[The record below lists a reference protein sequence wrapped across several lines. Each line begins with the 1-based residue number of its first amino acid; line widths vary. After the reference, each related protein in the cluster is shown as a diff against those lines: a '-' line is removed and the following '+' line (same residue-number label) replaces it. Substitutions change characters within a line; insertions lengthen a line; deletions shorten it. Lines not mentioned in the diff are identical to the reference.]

1 LLNDGSLVTVQ
12 HSSIK
17 HLSTI
22 NQNIGD
28 IFMSAVDQYIQI
40 LADNRAGKKKG
51 IYSIC
56 SAQSTVL
63 EASMLQ
69 AKKDGSI
76 VLIESTSNQVD
87 QFGGYT
93 GMKPADFVAYVH
105 RMADQVGFSRGDIL
119 LGGDHLGP
127 NAWQSENAEPAMAKA
142 LELIREYVK
151 AGYQK
156 IHLDASMYCADD
168 EGDRH
173 QPLADEIVA
182 SRAAAMAK
190 AAEETYREYRA
201 GEAAPVYIIG
211 TEVPVPGG
219 AQEEEETVTPTSPA
233 DAMRTIE
240 VTRAAFEAEG
250 LNDAWERVYGV
261 VVQPGVEFG
270 DDQVFHYGREAARG
284 LSEAI
289 MEQDRFVYE
298 AHSTDYQS
306 ETGLARLV
314 EDHFCILKVG
324 PWLTFGYREALFAL
338 AMIEE
343 EMLAPR
349 GIETSNL
356 RETMDEVMVADPKYW
371 QKYYPGDEAEQAFK
385 RKYSFSDRSRYY
397 WPNEKIQ
404 AAAAR
409 LVANLKEYPIS
420 LSLLSQYMP
429 NQYNAV
435 SEGLIDNDV
444 EQIII
449 NRTQD
454 VIAIYARACGMAV

>member
-1 LLNDGSLVTVQ
+1 
-12 HSSIK
+12 
-17 HLSTI
+17 
-22 NQNIGD
+22 
-28 IFMSAVDQYIQI
+28 MSAVDKFLQI
-40 LADNRAGKKKG
+40 LADNRAGKKTG
-51 IYSIC
+51 IYSVC
-56 SAQSTVL
+56 SAQATVL

-69 AKKDGSI
+69 AKQDASI
-76 VLIESTSNQVD
+76 LLIESTSNQVN

-93 GMKPADFVAYVH
+93 GMKPADFLDYIHSIAVK
-105 RMADQVGFSRGDIL
+105 VGYNKERIL

-142 LELIREYVK
+142 LELIKDCVK

-156 IHLDASMYCADD
+156 IHLDASMFCADD

-190 AAEETYREYRA
+190 VAEETHTAFRD
-201 GEAAPVYIIG
+201 GQPAPVYIIG
-211 TEVPVPGG
+211 TEVPIPGG
-219 AQEEEETVTPTSPA
+219 AQKGENTITPTMPA
-233 DAMRTIE
+233 DAIKTIE

-250 LNDAWERVYGV
+250 LSDAWHRVCGL

-270 DDQVFHYGREAARG
+270 DDRVFHYDREAAKG
-284 LSEAI
+284 LSEEI
-289 MEQDRFVYE
+289 MKQEGFVYE

-306 ETGLARLV
+306 ESGLAKLV

-343 EMLAPR
+343 EMLAPKAVETSKLPEV
-349 GIETSNL
+349 IET
-356 RETMDEVMVADPKYW
+356 VMLAEPKYW
-371 QKYYPGDEAEQAFK
+371 QKYYPGDGPTQAYK

-404 AAAAR
+404 EAVAK
-409 LVANLKEYPIS
+409 LVSNLKENPIS
-420 LSLLSQYMP
+420 LALLSQYMP

-435 SEGLIDNDV
+435 SEGTIANDV
-444 EQIII
+444 ESIII
-449 NRTQD
+449 NRIQD
-454 VIAIYARACGMAV
+454 VIGIYARACKLSN

>member
-1 LLNDGSLVTVQ
+1 
-12 HSSIK
+12 
-17 HLSTI
+17 
-22 NQNIGD
+22 
-28 IFMSAVDQYIQI
+28 MSAIDKFVQI
-40 LADNRAGKKKG
+40 LADNRAGKGTG

-69 AKKDGSI
+69 AKADGSV

-93 GMKPADFVAYVH
+93 GMKPADFVAYVNGI
-105 RMADQVGFSRGDIL
+105 AEKVGYDKENII

-127 NAWQSENAEPAMAKA
+127 NGWQSEPAEEAMAKA
-142 LELIREYVK
+142 DVLIAEYVK

-156 IHLDASMYCADD
+156 IHLDASMFLADD

-173 QPLADEIVA
+173 AALADDVVA
-182 SRAAAMAK
+182 ARAARLCK
-190 AAEETYREYRA
+190 IAEETHAEFCA
-201 GEAAPVYIIG
+201 GQAKPVYVIG
-211 TEVPVPGG
+211 TEVPIPGG
-219 AQEEEETVTPTSPA
+219 AQEEEDVVVPTTPE
-233 DAMRTIE
+233 DAVKTIE
-240 VTRAAFEAEG
+240 VTKAAFEAAG
-250 LNDAWERVYGV
+250 LTEAWERVYGV

-270 DDQVFHYGREAARG
+270 DDQVFHYNREAAQG
-284 LSEAI
+284 LSTEI
-289 MEQDRFVYE
+289 MKYDRFIYE

-306 ETGLARLV
+306 ETGLSKLV
-314 EDHFCILKVG
+314 EDHYCILKVG
-324 PWLTFGYREALFAL
+324 PWLTFGYREGLFAL

-343 EMLAPR
+343 EMLAPK
-349 GIETSNL
+349 GVETSKL
-356 RETMDEVMVADPKYW
+356 REVIDAVMVEQPNYW
-371 QKYYPGDEAEQAFK
+371 QKYYPGDDITQAYK

-404 AAAAR
+404 AA
-409 LVANLKEYPIS
+409 VAKLISNLKENAIS

-435 SEGLIDNDV
+435 SEGTIENDV

-454 VIAIYARACGMAV
+454 VIGIYARACNMSK

>member
-1 LLNDGSLVTVQ
+1 
-12 HSSIK
+12 
-17 HLSTI
+17 
-22 NQNIGD
+22 
-28 IFMSAVDQYIQI
+28 MSAVDKFVQI
-40 LADNRAGKKKG
+40 LADNRAGKATG

-69 AKKDGSI
+69 AKKDGSLI
-76 VLIESTSNQVD
+76 LIESTSNQVD

-105 RMADQVGFSRGDIL
+105 AIADKVGFKKENIL

-190 AAEETYREYRA
+190 VAEETHAQFCA
-201 GEAAPVYIIG
+201 GQPKPVYIIG
-211 TEVPVPGG
+211 TEVPIPGG
-219 AQEEEETVTPTSPA
+219 AQEEEDAVPPTAPSDAVKTIDVTK
-233 DAMRTIE
+233 
-240 VTRAAFEAEG
+240 AAFAAEG
-250 LNDAWERVYGV
+250 LSEAWNRVCGV

-270 DDQVFHYGREAARG
+270 DDQVFHYNRAAAKG
-284 LSEAI
+284 LSEEI
-289 MEQDRFVYE
+289 MKQERFIYE

-306 ETGLARLV
+306 ETGLTQLV

-324 PWLTFGYREALFAL
+324 PWVTFGYREALFAL
-338 AMIEE
+338 ARIEE
-343 EMLAPR
+343 EMLAQK
-349 GIETSNL
+349 GLQTSRL
-356 RETMDEVMVADPKYW
+356 REVIDAVMIEDPKYW
-371 QKYYPGDEAEQAFK
+371 EKYYPGNALVQSYK

-397 WPNEKIQ
+397 WPNPRI
-404 AAAAR
+404 AAAKEQ
-409 LVANLKEYPIS
+409 LVANLKEHPIP

-435 SEGLIDNDV
+435 SEGRIANDV
-444 EQIII
+444 EQLIID
-449 NRTQD
+449 RTQD
-454 VIAIYARACGMAV
+454 VIRIYARACKMAK

>member
-1 LLNDGSLVTVQ
+1 
-12 HSSIK
+12 
-17 HLSTI
+17 
-22 NQNIGD
+22 
-28 IFMSAVDQYIQI
+28 MSAVDKFVQI
-40 LADNRAGKKKG
+40 LADNRAGKGTG

-56 SAQSTVL
+56 SAQATVL

-69 AKKDGSI
+69 AKQDGSI
-76 VLIESTSNQVD
+76 LLIESTSNQVD

-105 RMADQVGFSRGDIL
+105 GIAEKTGYNPDDIL

-127 NAWQSENAEPAMAKA
+127 NAWQSENAGPAMAKA
-142 LELIREYVK
+142 LELVQEYVK

-156 IHLDASMYCADD
+156 IHLDASMFCADD

-173 QPLADEIVA
+173 LPLADEIVA

-190 AAEETYREYRA
+190 VAEETHQEFCA
-201 GEAAPVYIIG
+201 GQPAPVYVIG
-211 TEVPVPGG
+211 TEVPIPGG
-219 AQEEEETVTPTSPA
+219 AQEEEETVTPTTPA
-233 DAMRTIE
+233 DALKTIE
-240 VTRAAFEAEG
+240 VTRAAFEAAG
-250 LNDAWERVYGV
+250 LSEAWNRVCGV

-270 DDQVFHYGREAARG
+270 DDQVFHYNREAAQG
-284 LSEAI
+284 LSESI
-289 MEQDRFVYE
+289 MQQERFVYE

-306 ETGLARLV
+306 ETGLAKLV
-314 EDHFCILKVG
+314 EDHYCILKVG

-349 GIETSNL
+349 GIETSKL
-356 RETMDEVMVADPKYW
+356 RETLDAVMLAEPDYW
-371 QKYYPGDEAEQAFK
+371 KKYYPGDSAEQAYK

-397 WPNEKIQ
+397 WPNETIQ
-404 AAAAR
+404 AAIGT
-409 LVANLKEYPIS
+409 LVSNLKETSIS

-435 SEGLIDNDV
+435 SEGAIANEVD
-444 EQIII
+444 QILLH
-449 NRTQD
+449 RTQD
-454 VIAIYARACGMAV
+454 VIGIYARACRMRQK

>member
-1 LLNDGSLVTVQ
+1 
-12 HSSIK
+12 
-17 HLSTI
+17 
-22 NQNIGD
+22 
-28 IFMSAVDQYIQI
+28 MSAVDTYVQI
-40 LADNRAGKKKG
+40 LADNRAGKGTG

-56 SAQSTVL
+56 SAQATVL

-69 AKKDGSI
+69 AKADESI
-76 VLIESTSNQVD
+76 LLIESTSNQVD

-105 RMADQVGFSRGDIL
+105 GIADKVGYNKDDIL

-142 LELIREYVK
+142 LELIAAYVK

-156 IHLDASMYCADD
+156 IHLDASMFCADD
-168 EGDRH
+168 AGDRH

-190 AAEETYREYRA
+190 VAEATHQEFRA
-201 GEAAPVYIIG
+201 NDPAPVYIIG
-211 TEVPVPGG
+211 TEVPIPGG
-219 AQEEEETVTPTSPA
+219 AQEEEETVTPTSAA
-233 DAMRTIE
+233 DAMKTIE
-240 VTRAAFEAEG
+240 VTKAAFEAEG
-250 LNDAWERVYGV
+250 LTEAWDRVYGV

-270 DDQVFHYGREAARG
+270 DDQVFHYDSDAAKG
-284 LSEAI
+284 LSEEI
-289 MEQDRFVYE
+289 MKQDRFVYE

-306 ETGLARLV
+306 ETGLSKLV
-314 EDHFCILKVG
+314 EDHYCILKVG
-324 PWLTFGYREALFAL
+324 PWLTFGYREALFSL

-343 EMLAPR
+343 EMLAPK
-349 GIETSNL
+349 GIETSKL
-356 RETMDEVMVADPKYW
+356 REVIDTVMVEQPNYW
-371 QKYYPGDEAEQAFK
+371 KKYYPGDEVEQAYK

-397 WPNEKIQ
+397 WPNEQIQ
-404 AAAAR
+404 AAVAK
-409 LVANLKEYPIS
+409 LVSNLKENAIS

-435 SEGLIDNDV
+435 SEGTIANDV
-444 EQIII
+444 EEIII

-454 VIAIYARACGMAV
+454 VIGIYARACNMAR